1 MQDSAT
7 PDHPTS
13 MFPLCS
19 LTVHHHSKHKIR
31 LVHWTSSVHWTYY
44 LSPLSHKLKTSLTRP
59 SHSDTY
65 SIKCRSTYIHGRHGD
80 FQRGTSASWYVSV
93 DIRTRVGGS
102 QSGDKAGTVY
112 IVSIVALLTVWV
124 GKVPPNRRQ
133 QFAPT

>member
-13 MFPLCS
+13 MFPHCS
-19 LTVHHHSKHKIR
+19 LTVHNHSKHEIMHGG
-31 LVHWTSSVHWTYY
+31 LFTGLTYW
-44 LSPLSHKLKTSLTRP
+44 SPLSHKLKALLTRP
-59 SHSDTY
+59 LHLDTY
-65 SIKCRSTYIHGRHGD
+65 SIKCRSTYVHGRHGD
-80 FQRGTSASWYVSV
+80 FQRGTSASWYISV
-93 DIRTRVGGS
+93 DIRTRAGGS